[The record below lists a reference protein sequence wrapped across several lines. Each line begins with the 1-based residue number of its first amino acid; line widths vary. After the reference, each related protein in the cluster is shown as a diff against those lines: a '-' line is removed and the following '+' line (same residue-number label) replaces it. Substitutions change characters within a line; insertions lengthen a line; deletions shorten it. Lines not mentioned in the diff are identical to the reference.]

1 MLTQL
6 RFKNWRSLRDVTI
19 SDLTPITVFV
29 GANSS
34 GKSNIVEALNF
45 LRQMVKEDA
54 PEAVYFQAQR
64 QKIRNLQASDQAP
77 IEIAFSFALGDYDN
91 LSYLLAM
98 QPEGDK
104 TKFVERLTDSAG
116 NVLPTID
123 GRGVVQHNN
132 GETGNTLYRGR
143 RNQQPSLLLS
153 NGRFPGEELPIQVA
167 YAFVTQRW
175 QILRENFSPGFYMA
189 ASEYTNSYL
198 VDEFAHNIPAVL
210 EFMQRIH
217 PEIYAEVQNDVNI
230 LLSHVEKLETRRDER
245 ETRIVLH
252 EKMHGGT
259 EAPTISGGTARVLA
273 MLTAYYALDM
283 RSPELPGLVVIEE
296 PDTAIHPLLLENL
309 VDLLRSYTERQDR
322 PRQFILTTHNP
333 HFLDYFRPEEV
344 RVVERDPETGET
356 FVDTISDSVKE
367 IWLPKHSLGD
377 AWTSRVIGGIP
388 TE

>member
-1 MLTQL
+1 MLTEL

-34 GKSNIVEALNF
+34 GKTNILDGLHF
-45 LRQMVKEDA
+45 LKRSITAGVDV
-54 PEAVYFQAQR
+54 AVYNWQGLKNIRSLSADVQDVVEVAIAFNWNEITDLSEKVVLATEEDQLVYERKLAEGEHVFPALLVNQTFWMDVDGLAQMER
-64 QKIRNLQASDQAP
+64 TEQIARLANLYKRDRWQLLREDMTPPLTLDSNNDFADPFSIDSRARNLPMMLDFMRQQKP
-77 IEIAFSFALGDYDN
+77 I
-91 LSYLLAM
+91 
-98 QPEGDK
+98 
-104 TKFVERLTDSAG
+104 
-116 NVLPTID
+116 
-123 GRGVVQHNN
+123 
-132 GETGNTLYRGR
+132 
-143 RNQQPSLLLS
+143 
-153 NGRFPGEELPIQVA
+153 
-167 YAFVTQRW
+167 
-175 QILRENFSPGFYMA
+175 
-189 ASEYTNSYL
+189 
-198 VDEFAHNIPAVL
+198 
-210 EFMQRIH
+210 
-217 PEIYAEVQNDVNI
+217 IYAELQADLRW
-230 LLSHVEKLETRRDER
+230 LLSHIQKLETRRDER
-245 ETRIVLH
+245 ETRVIIH
-252 EKMHGGT
+252 EKMHGDT

-309 VDLLRSYTERQDR
+309 VDLLRSYTERQER

-356 FVDTISDSVKE
+356 FVDTISDSIKE